1 MAGKIIIFIMVLLVL
16 IFVFQN
22 TDIVRVSFL
31 AWEISM
37 SRALM
42 ILLTF
47 LIGLITGWLSG
58 RTKRVKQEK

>member
-1 MAGKIIIFIMVLLVL
+1 MAGKIVIFIMVLLVL

-22 TDIVRVSFL
+22 TDNVRVSFL

-47 LIGLITGWLSG
+47 LVGLITGWLSR
-58 RTKRVKQEK
+58 RTKQVKQEE

>member
-1 MAGKIIIFIMVLLVL
+1 MAGKIVISIMVLLVL

-37 SRALM
+37 PRALM
-42 ILLTF
+42 ILITF
-47 LIGLITGWLSG
+47 LIGIITGWLQG

>member
-1 MAGKIIIFIMVLLVL
+1 MAGKIVIFIMVLLVL